1 MSSLFT
7 IATYLGVGILGG
19 VLGSKLKVPA
29 GTLVGA
35 MAAVVL
41 LKLVFQRAWPAPKN
55 FDFMV
60 QVIIGVAVG
69 VTFQPK
75 MLKVLPQ
82 LSAAIIISTLILAGT
97 GILIALILAGIGLL
111 DTGTAY
117 LCTSPGAMSAIVGL
131 AMDSDANSTLVIS
144 FHFFRVLFV
153 VLTAPF
159 ILKYFAS

>member
-1 MSSLFT
+1 MSYLFSLT
-7 IATYLGVGILGG
+7 AYLGAGILGG
-19 VLGSKLKVPA
+19 VFGSKLKVPA
-29 GTLVGA
+29 GTLVCA

-41 LKLVFQRAWPAPKN
+41 LKLVFQRTWPLPRN

-60 QVIIGVAVG
+60 QVIIGIAVG

-82 LSAAIIISTLILAGT
+82 LSAAIIISTIVLAGT
-97 GILIALILAGIGLL
+97 GILIALILNRMGLL
-111 DTGTAY
+111 DMGSAY

-131 AMDSDANSTLVIS
+131 AIDSNANSTLVIS

-159 ILKYFAS
+159 ILRYFVS